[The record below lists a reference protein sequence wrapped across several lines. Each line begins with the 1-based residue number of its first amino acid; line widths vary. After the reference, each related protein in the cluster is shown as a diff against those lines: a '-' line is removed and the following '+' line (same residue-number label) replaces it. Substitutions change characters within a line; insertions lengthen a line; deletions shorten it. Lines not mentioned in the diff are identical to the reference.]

1 MEILWSYDY
10 ILQAAAM
17 AAVASE
23 VQAPQVQQ
31 EVHREPIPTE
41 HQVLQDIFD
50 NLVQSCLSA
59 ANNPVSK

>member
-1 MEILWSYDY
+1 
-10 ILQAAAM
+10 M

-23 VQAPQVQQ
+23 VHAPQVQQ
-31 EVHREPIPTE
+31 EAPREPIPTE